1 MARASKLRRS
11 NFCILEDSVLF
22 EMLKTETLIL
32 LRQGFHLHQG
42 YDVTRRRDKKAK
54 TLKLVG
60 RKLGGQSSLFGR
72 GERGQNLNFDVQ
84 GEQCLSYEN
93 MVDLRQKMISR

>member
-1 MARASKLRRS
+1 MARAIKLRRS

-32 LRQGFHLHQG
+32 LRQGFHLRQG

-60 RKLGGQSSLFGR
+60 RKLGVSPHFL
-72 GERGQNLNFDVQ
+72 EV
-84 GEQCLSYEN
+84 EN
-93 MVDLRQKMISR
+93 GVKI